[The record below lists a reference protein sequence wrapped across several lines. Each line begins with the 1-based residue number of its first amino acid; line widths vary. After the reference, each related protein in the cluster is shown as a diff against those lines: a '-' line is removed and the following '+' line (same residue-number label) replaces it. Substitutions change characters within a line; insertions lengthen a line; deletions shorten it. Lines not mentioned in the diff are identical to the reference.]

1 MYIIRGIQHLPP
13 HLRGAAVVIGNFDG
27 VHLGHQSLMQSLRQR
42 ATELGNL
49 PTLVI
54 TFAPHPQKLLN
65 PEQPPERITNIRG
78 KARWIAEQQID
89 GMLVIHFNRQLA
101 NLSPEEFVQQILVD
115 GLGIRAV
122 LVGKNFR
129 FGSCGQGHCSTLAN
143 LGQHHGFHV
152 YCQSLLH
159 DPSER
164 TVSSTRI
171 RELVKQ
177 CHFSEVIPLLGR
189 PFEIEGRITH
199 GHKRG
204 HSLGF
209 PTANLVLADLLHP
222 PPGVYIVEG
231 QVNQQWL
238 PAVANLGFNPTF
250 GDNRL
255 RLEVHLLAQCGN
267 LYRQLLRVRFLKRIR
282 DEITFAN
289 SADLQRQISC
299 DVQEAQRFFQEMR
312 AHHGL

>member
-1 MYIIRGIQHLPP
+1 MYIIRGIRHLPP

-27 VHLGHQSLMQSLRQR
+27 VHLGHQSLMQTLRQR
-42 ATELGNL
+42 AVELGSV
-49 PTLVI
+49 PTLAV

-65 PEQPPERITNIRG
+65 PEQAPERITSIRG
-78 KARWIAEQQID
+78 KARQIAEQQID
-89 GMLVIHFNRQLA
+89 GLLVLHFSRQLA
-101 NLSPEEFVQQILVD
+101 SLSPENFVRQILVE

-129 FGSCGQGHCSTLAN
+129 FGACGEGHCSTLAH
-143 LGQHHGFHV
+143 LGQQYGFQV
-152 YCQSLLH
+152 YCHSLLR
-159 DPSER
+159 DPGEQ
-164 TVSSTRI
+164 TVSSTRV

-177 CHFSEVIPLLGR
+177 CRFEEVIDLLGR
-189 PFEIEGRITH
+189 PFEIEGRVTH

-231 QVNQQWL
+231 RVEDRWL

-250 GDNRL
+250 GDHRL
-255 RLEVHLLAQCGN
+255 RLEVHLLVPCGN
-267 LYRQLLRVRFLKRIR
+267 LYRQLLRVRFLRRIR

-289 SADLQRQISC
+289 SDALKRQIAA
-299 DVQEAQRFFQEMR
+299 DVQEAQRFF
-312 AHHGL
+312 GS

>member
-1 MYIIRGIQHLPP
+1 MHIIRGIQHLPP

-27 VHLGHQSLMQSLRQR
+27 VHLGHQSLMQSLRHH
-42 ATELGNL
+42 ANALGAI
-49 PTLVI
+49 PTLVV

-65 PEQPPERITNIRG
+65 PDQPPERITPIRG

-89 GMLVIHFNRQLA
+89 GLLVLHFTRQLA
-101 NLSPEEFVQQILVD
+101 ALRPEAFVQQILVE

-129 FGSCGQGHCSTLAN
+129 FGACGEGHCSTLSE
-143 LGQHHGFHV
+143 LGQQHGFQV
-152 YCQSLLH
+152 YCQTLLR
-159 DPSER
+159 DTETL

-177 CHFSEVIPLLGR
+177 CRFAEVIPLLGR
-189 PFEIEGRITH
+189 PFEIEGRVNH

-209 PTANLVLADLLHP
+209 PTANLMLADFLHP

-231 QVNQQWL
+231 EVEGQWL

-250 GDNRL
+250 GENRL
-255 RLEVHLLAQCGN
+255 RLEVHLLAPCGD
-267 LYRQLLRVRFLKRIR
+267 LYRKLLRVRFLHRMR

-289 SADLQRQISC
+289 SDDLKRQIAN
-299 DVQEAQRFFQEMR
+299 DVQEALRFFR
-312 AHHGL
+312 SLSSHHGL